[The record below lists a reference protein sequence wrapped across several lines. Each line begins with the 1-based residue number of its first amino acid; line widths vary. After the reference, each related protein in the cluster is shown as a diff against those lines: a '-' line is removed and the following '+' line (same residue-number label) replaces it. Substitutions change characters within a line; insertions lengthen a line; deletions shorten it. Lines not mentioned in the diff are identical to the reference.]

1 MSRTALH
8 VVVFLV
14 GLLAVCWI
22 GIGYVSVHPL
32 GAAVAAI
39 IAACYI
45 AGGVE
50 LYRYRQ
56 ASNGLRAALN
66 DLSSAKESL
75 APWLERV
82 PVGLRN
88 AVRLRVEGERTALP
102 APVLTPYLVGLLVL
116 LGMLGTLLGMMDTL
130 RGTGLALQSATDM
143 AAIRG
148 SLASPVQGLAVAF
161 GTSIAGVA
169 SSAMLGLLAALLR
182 RDRLQAVQQLDR
194 AIAGDLHPYSQ
205 AWQRA
210 ESLRLLQAQSAALPA
225 LVDRLQAMTSTFE
238 QHSAAANER
247 LLAGQAEFLTQ
258 SQALQE
264 RLALSLQQ
272 SLREGAE
279 ASAAAAIGG
288 ALQPMAE
295 TTLAGL
301 AHHGEAL
308 HARVERAVQQQLAG
322 LSDGFERSRVATEAS
337 WAKVVSEQTQAQ
349 QALVSDLRQH
359 LQAFSDGQGTHA
371 EALIARIC
379 ERLQADAQSNA
390 DALRAAAEQQQA
402 LNSALVERQQ
412 QALIA
417 ASEHL
422 DARAQALLQA
432 LEQQHSA
439 NQSLLQDHEAQ
450 RSQQWQAAQAAA
462 ATAHAELQASLDSR
476 EQQRQARWDAVSA
489 ELQQAHAAL
498 QAQLQAGDEQRL
510 QRWSDALQHVSTELA
525 ERLQANGERLAAQ
538 QQQVCDTLAATAQQI
553 GENGR
558 AQASATLAE
567 VSTLLQTAA
576 AAPKAAADVINELR
590 STLSESLV
598 RDNAMLEE
606 RGRLLATVQTLLDA
620 INHASHEQRTAV
632 EALVGGSAE
641 LLERVGNRFT
651 DHIAAETGKLDG
663 IAAALTGSAGDVGQ
677 LAGAFGEAVA
687 QFGSAA
693 TALSG
698 RLEQIGGALD
708 ASLARSDEQLAYYV
722 AQAREVVDLS
732 LLSQKQVMEELQQ
745 LATRRG
751 KAGSA

>member
-1 MSRTALH
+1 MSRTAFH

-22 GIGYVSVHPL
+22 GIGYVAVHPL

-56 ASNGLRAALN
+56 ASNGLRTALN
-66 DLSSAKESL
+66 DLGTAKDAL

-82 PVGLRN
+82 PAGLRN
-88 AVRLRVEGERTALP
+88 AVRLRVEGERIALP
-102 APVLTPYLVGLLVL
+102 GPVLTPYLVGLLVL

-169 SSAMLGLLAALLR
+169 SSAMLGLLSALLR
-182 RDRLQAVQQLDR
+182 RDRLQVAQQLDR
-194 AIAGDLHPYSQ
+194 AIAGELHPYSQ

-225 LVDRLQAMTSTFE
+225 LVDRLQAMTSAFE
-238 QHSAAANER
+238 QHSTAANER
-247 LLAGQAEFLTQ
+247 LLTGQSDFLTH

-264 RLALSLQQ
+264 RLAVSLQQ

-279 ASAAAAIGG
+279 ASAAAIAG

-301 AHHGEAL
+301 ANHGQAL
-308 HARVERAVQQQLAG
+308 HARVESAVQQQLAG
-322 LSDGFERSRVATEAS
+322 LSEGFERSRVATEAS
-337 WAKVVSEQTQAQ
+337 WARIMAGQTQAQ
-349 QALVSDLRQH
+349 QALVADLRQH
-359 LQAFSDGQGTHA
+359 LQAFSDGQCAQA
-371 EALIARIC
+371 ETVLARIG
-379 ERLQADAQSNA
+379 ERLQADAAGNTEA
-390 DALRAAAEQQQA
+390 WRAAAEQQQA
-402 LNSALVERQQ
+402 VNAALVERQQ
-412 QALIA
+412 QALQA
-417 ASEHL
+417 VGAQL
-422 DARAQALLQA
+422 DAQAQALLQA
-432 LEQQHSA
+432 LDDRHA
-439 NQSLLQDHEAQ
+439 AGQSLLQDHEAQ
-450 RSQQWQAAQAAA
+450 RSHDWQAAQAAA
-462 ATAHAELQASLDSR
+462 ASAHAELQATLEAR
-476 EQQRQARWDAVSA
+476 EQQRQAGWDALAA
-489 ELQQAHAAL
+489 EMQQAHVAL
-498 QAQLQAGDEQRL
+498 QTQLQAGDEQRL
-510 QRWSDALQHVSTELA
+510 QQWSAALDAIAQGLA
-525 ERLQANGERLAAQ
+525 ER
-538 QQQVCDTLAATAQQI
+538 QQQVCETLASTAQQI

-576 AAPKAAADVINELR
+576 DAPKAAAEVINELR
-590 STLSESLV
+590 STLSESLA

-606 RGRLLATVQTLLDA
+606 RGHLLATVQTLLEA

-632 EALVGGSAE
+632 DALVGGSAE
-641 LLERVGNRFT
+641 LLERVGSRFT

-663 IAAALTGSAGDVGQ
+663 IAEHLSGSAADVGQ
-677 LAGAFGEAVA
+677 LAGTFGAAVE
-687 QFGSAA
+687 QFGAA
-693 TALSG
+693 STELSG

-745 LATRRG
+745 LAKRRG

>member
-1 MSRTALH
+1 
-8 VVVFLV
+8 
-14 GLLAVCWI
+14 
-22 GIGYVSVHPL
+22 
-32 GAAVAAI
+32 
-39 IAACYI
+39 
-45 AGGVE
+45 
-50 LYRYRQ
+50 
-56 ASNGLRAALN
+56 
-66 DLSSAKESL
+66 
-75 APWLERV
+75 
-82 PVGLRN
+82 
-88 AVRLRVEGERTALP
+88 
-102 APVLTPYLVGLLVL
+102 
-116 LGMLGTLLGMMDTL
+116 
-130 RGTGLALQSATDM
+130 
-143 AAIRG
+143 
-148 SLASPVQGLAVAF
+148 
-161 GTSIAGVA
+161 
-169 SSAMLGLLAALLR
+169 
-182 RDRLQAVQQLDR
+182 
-194 AIAGDLHPYSQ
+194 
-205 AWQRA
+205 
-210 ESLRLLQAQSAALPA
+210 
-225 LVDRLQAMTSTFE
+225 
-238 QHSAAANER
+238 
-247 LLAGQAEFLTQ
+247 
-258 SQALQE
+258 
-264 RLALSLQQ
+264 
-272 SLREGAE
+272 
-279 ASAAAAIGG
+279 

-308 HARVERAVQQQLAG
+308 HARVEQAVQQQLAG

-371 EALIARIC
+371 EALVARIG
-379 ERLQADAQSNA
+379 ERLQADANGNA
-390 DALRAAAEQQQA
+390 EAWRAAIEQQQA
-402 LNSALVERQQ
+402 LNSALIERQQ

-462 ATAHAELQASLDSR
+462 ATAHAELQASLDTR

-489 ELQQAHAAL
+489 ELQQAHATL

-538 QQQVCDTLAATAQQI
+538 QQQVCDALAATAQQI

-620 INHASHEQRTAV
+620 VNHASHEQRTAV
-632 EALVGGSAE
+632 DALVGGSAE

-663 IAAALTGSAGDVGQ
+663 IAAALHGSAGEVGQ
-677 LAGAFGEAVA
+677 LASTFGEAVA

>member
-1 MSRTALH
+1 MSRTAFH

-225 LVDRLQAMTSTFE
+225 LVDRLQAMTQTFE
-238 QHSAAANER
+238 QHSTAANER

-264 RLALSLQQ
+264 RLAVSLQQ

-279 ASAAAAIGG
+279 ASAAAIGG

-322 LSDGFERSRVATEAS
+322 LSDGFERSRVATEAN
-337 WAKVVSEQTQAQ
+337 WAKVVSEQSQAQ
-349 QALVSDLRQH
+349 QALVNDLRQH
-359 LQAFSDGQGTHA
+359 LQAFSDGQGTQA
-371 EALIARIC
+371 EALVARIG
-379 ERLQADAQSNA
+379 ERLQADASGNA
-390 DALRAAAEQQQA
+390 DAWRAAVEQQQA
-402 LNSALVERQQ
+402 LNSTLVERQQ
-412 QALIA
+412 QALLA
-417 ASEHL
+417 AGQQLDEH
-422 DARAQALLQA
+422 AQALLRA
-432 LEQQHSA
+432 LEQRHDAS
-439 NQSLLQDHEAQ
+439 QSLLQDHEQQ

-462 ATAHAELQASLDSR
+462 AAAHAELQACLDTR

-498 QAQLQAGDEQRL
+498 HAQLQAGDEQRL
-510 QRWSDALQHVSTELA
+510 QRWSDALQHVSTDLA
-525 ERLQANGERLAAQ
+525 ERLRANGERLAAQ

-632 EALVGGSAE
+632 DALVGGSAE

-663 IAAALTGSAGDVGQ
+663 IAAALNGSAGEVGQ
-677 LAGAFGEAVA
+677 LASTFGEAVA
-687 QFGSAA
+687 QFGSAS
-693 TALSG
+693 TELSG

>member
-1 MSRTALH
+1 MSRTAFH

-22 GIGYVSVHPL
+22 GIGYVAVHPL

-56 ASNGLRAALN
+56 ASNGLRTALN
-66 DLSSAKESL
+66 DLGVANDAL

-82 PVGLRN
+82 PVVLRN
-88 AVRLRVEGERTALP
+88 AVRLRVEGERIALP
-102 APVLTPYLVGLLVL
+102 GPVLTPYLVGLLVL

-169 SSAMLGLLAALLR
+169 SSAMLGLLSALLR
-182 RDRLQAVQQLDR
+182 RDRLQVVQQLDR
-194 AIAGDLHPYSQ
+194 AIAGELHPYSQ

-225 LVDRLQAMTSTFE
+225 LVDRLQAMTSAFE
-238 QHSAAANER
+238 QHSTAANER
-247 LLAGQAEFLTQ
+247 LLTGQSEFLTH

-264 RLALSLQQ
+264 RLAVSLQQ

-279 ASAAAAIGG
+279 ASAAAIAG
-288 ALQPMAE
+288 ALQPMAD

-301 AHHGEAL
+301 ADHGQAL
-308 HARVERAVQQQLAG
+308 HARVESAVQQQLAG
-322 LSDGFERSRVATEAS
+322 LSEGFERSRVATEAS
-337 WAKVVSEQTQAQ
+337 WARIIADQTQAQ
-349 QALVSDLRQH
+349 QALVADLRQH
-359 LQAFSDGQGTHA
+359 LQAFSDGQGAQA
-371 EALIARIC
+371 ETVLARIG
-379 ERLQADAQSNA
+379 ERLQADAAGNTHA
-390 DALRAAAEQQQA
+390 WRAAAEQQQA
-402 LNSALVERQQ
+402 VNAALVERQQ
-412 QALIA
+412 QALQA
-417 ASEHL
+417 VGAQL
-422 DARAQALLQA
+422 DTQAQALLQA
-432 LEQQHSA
+432 LDERHA
-439 NQSLLQDHEAQ
+439 AGQSLLQDHEAQ
-450 RSQQWQAAQAAA
+450 RSQDWQAAQAAA
-462 ATAHAELQASLDSR
+462 ASAHAELQAGLDAR
-476 EQQRQARWDAVSA
+476 EQQRQARWDAVAA
-489 ELQQAHAAL
+489 ELQQAHVAL
-498 QAQLQAGDEQRL
+498 QTQLQAGDAQRL
-510 QRWSDALQHVSTELA
+510 QQWSAALDAIAQGLA
-525 ERLQANGERLAAQ
+525 ER
-538 QQQVCDTLAATAQQI
+538 QQQVCETLASTAQQI

-576 AAPKAAADVINELR
+576 DAPKAAAEVINELR

-598 RDNAMLEE
+598 RDNKMLDE
-606 RGRLLATVQTLLDA
+606 RGHLLATVQTLLEA
-620 INHASHEQRTAV
+620 INHASHEQRSAV
-632 EALVGGSAE
+632 DALVGGSAE
-641 LLERVGNRFT
+641 LLHRVGSRFT

-663 IAAALTGSAGDVGQ
+663 IAEHLSGSAAEVGQ
-677 LAGAFGEAVA
+677 LAGTFGTAVE
-687 QFGSAA
+687 QFGAA
-693 TALSG
+693 STELSG

-732 LLSQKQVMEELQQ
+732 LLSQKQVIEELQQ

-751 KAGSA
+751 KAGGA

>member
-1 MSRTALH
+1 M
-8 VVVFLV
+8 
-14 GLLAVCWI
+14 
-22 GIGYVSVHPL
+22 
-32 GAAVAAI
+32 
-39 IAACYI
+39 
-45 AGGVE
+45 
-50 LYRYRQ
+50 
-56 ASNGLRAALN
+56 
-66 DLSSAKESL
+66 
-75 APWLERV
+75 
-82 PVGLRN
+82 
-88 AVRLRVEGERTALP
+88 
-102 APVLTPYLVGLLVL
+102 
-116 LGMLGTLLGMMDTL
+116 
-130 RGTGLALQSATDM
+130 
-143 AAIRG
+143 
-148 SLASPVQGLAVAF
+148 
-161 GTSIAGVA
+161 
-169 SSAMLGLLAALLR
+169 
-182 RDRLQAVQQLDR
+182 
-194 AIAGDLHPYSQ
+194 
-205 AWQRA
+205 
-210 ESLRLLQAQSAALPA
+210 
-225 LVDRLQAMTSTFE
+225 
-238 QHSAAANER
+238 
-247 LLAGQAEFLTQ
+247 
-258 SQALQE
+258 
-264 RLALSLQQ
+264 
-272 SLREGAE
+272 
-279 ASAAAAIGG
+279 
-288 ALQPMAE
+288 
-295 TTLAGL
+295 
-301 AHHGEAL
+301 
-308 HARVERAVQQQLAG
+308 QQQLAG

-371 EALIARIC
+371 EALVARIG

-439 NQSLLQDHEAQ
+439 SQSLLQDHEAQ

-462 ATAHAELQASLDSR
+462 ATAHAELQA
-476 EQQRQARWDAVSA
+476 
-489 ELQQAHAAL
+489 
-498 QAQLQAGDEQRL
+498 QLQAGDEQRL
-510 QRWSDALQHVSTELA
+510 QRWSDALQHLSSDLA

-567 VSTLLQTAA
+567 VSALLQTAA

-632 EALVGGSAE
+632 DALVGGSAE

-663 IAAALTGSAGDVGQ
+663 IAAALNGSAGEVSQ
-677 LAGAFGEAVA
+677 LAASFGEAVA
-687 QFGSAA
+687 QFGNAS
-693 TALSG
+693 TELSG

-745 LATRRG
+745 LAARRG

>member
-1 MSRTALH
+1 MSRTAFH

-22 GIGYVSVHPL
+22 GIGYVAVHPL

-56 ASNGLRAALN
+56 ASNGLRTALN
-66 DLSSAKESL
+66 DLGTAKDAL

-82 PVGLRN
+82 PAGLRN

-102 APVLTPYLVGLLVL
+102 GPVLTPYLVGLLVL

-169 SSAMLGLLAALLR
+169 SSGMLGLLSALLR
-182 RDRLQAVQQLDR
+182 RDRLQVVQQLDR
-194 AIAGDLHPYSQ
+194 AIAGELHPYSQ

-225 LVDRLQAMTSTFE
+225 LVDRLQAMTSAFE
-238 QHSAAANER
+238 QHSTAANER
-247 LLAGQAEFLTQ
+247 LLTGQSDFLTH

-264 RLALSLQQ
+264 RLAVSLQQ

-279 ASAAAAIGG
+279 ASAAAIAG

-301 AHHGEAL
+301 ANHGQAL
-308 HARVERAVQQQLAG
+308 HARVESAVQQQLAG
-322 LSDGFERSRVATEAS
+322 LSEGFERSRVATEAS
-337 WAKVVSEQTQAQ
+337 WARIMAEQTQAQ
-349 QALVSDLRQH
+349 QALVADLRQH
-359 LQAFSDGQGTHA
+359 LQAFSDGQCAQA
-371 EALIARIC
+371 ETVLARIG
-379 ERLQADAQSNA
+379 ERLQADAAGNTEA
-390 DALRAAAEQQQA
+390 WRAAAEQQQA
-402 LNSALVERQQ
+402 VNAALVERQQ
-412 QALIA
+412 QALQA
-417 ASEHL
+417 VGAQL
-422 DARAQALLQA
+422 DAQAQALLQA
-432 LEQQHSA
+432 LDDRHA
-439 NQSLLQDHEAQ
+439 AGQSLLQDHEAQ
-450 RSQQWQAAQAAA
+450 RSHDWQAAQAAA
-462 ATAHAELQASLDSR
+462 ASAHAELHATLEAR
-476 EQQRQARWDAVSA
+476 EQQRQAGWDALAA
-489 ELQQAHAAL
+489 EMQQAHVAL
-498 QAQLQAGDEQRL
+498 QTQLQAGDEQRL
-510 QRWSDALQHVSTELA
+510 QQWSAALDAIAQGLA
-525 ERLQANGERLAAQ
+525 ER
-538 QQQVCDTLAATAQQI
+538 QQQVCETLASTAQQI

-576 AAPKAAADVINELR
+576 DAPKAAAEVINELR

-598 RDNAMLEE
+598 RDNKMLEE
-606 RGRLLATVQTLLDA
+606 RGHLLATVQTLLEA

-632 EALVGGSAE
+632 DALVGGSAE
-641 LLERVGNRFT
+641 LLERVGSRFT

-663 IAAALTGSAGDVGQ
+663 IAEHLSGSAADVGQ
-677 LAGAFGEAVA
+677 LAGTFGAAVE
-687 QFGSAA
+687 QFGAA
-693 TALSG
+693 STELSG

-745 LATRRG
+745 LAKRRG

>member
-1 MSRTALH
+1 MSRTAFH

-56 ASNGLRAALN
+56 ASNGLRAALS
-66 DLSSAKESL
+66 DLSSARETL
-75 APWLERV
+75 APWLEHV
-82 PVGLRN
+82 PMGLRN

-194 AIAGDLHPYSQ
+194 AIAGELHPYSQ

-225 LVDRLQAMTSTFE
+225 LVDRLQAMTQAFE
-238 QHSAAANER
+238 QHSTVANER
-247 LLAGQAEFLTQ
+247 LVAGQAEFLAQ
-258 SQALQE
+258 SQSLQE
-264 RLALSLQQ
+264 RLAVSLQQ

-279 ASAAAAIGG
+279 ASATAIGG

-301 AHHGEAL
+301 ARHGEAL
-308 HARVERAVQQQLAG
+308 HARVEQAVQQQLAG
-322 LSDGFERSRVATEAS
+322 LAEGFERSRVATEAS
-337 WAKVVSEQTQAQ
+337 WARVVTGQADAQ
-349 QALVSDLRQH
+349 RALVGELRQH
-359 LQAFSDGQGTHA
+359 LQAFSEGQVVQA
-371 EALIARIC
+371 EALIARIG
-379 ERLQADAQSNA
+379 ERLQADAATHA
-390 DALRAAAEQQQA
+390 DAWRAAAEQQQA
-402 LNSALVERQQ
+402 LNSALAVHQQ
-412 QALIA
+412 QALQA

-422 DARAQALLQA
+422 DERAQALLRG
-432 LEQQHSA
+432 LEERHAAS
-439 NQSLLQDHEAQ
+439 QSLLHAHEQQRLQD
-450 RSQQWQAAQAAA
+450 WQAAQVAAA
-462 ATAHAELQASLDSR
+462 AAHADLR
-476 EQQRQARWDAVSA
+476 
-489 ELQQAHAAL
+489 
-498 QAQLQAGDEQRL
+498 AQLQATDEQRL
-510 QRWSDALQHVSTELA
+510 QRWSDALQNVSNDLT
-525 ERLQANGERLAAQ
+525 ERLQANGQRLAAQ
-538 QQQVCDTLAATAQQI
+538 QQQVCDALAATAQQI

-632 EALVGGSAE
+632 DALVGGSAE
-641 LLERVGNRFT
+641 LLERVGSRFS

-663 IAAALTGSAGDVGQ
+663 IAAALNGSAADVGQ
-677 LAGAFGEAVA
+677 LAATFGEAVA
-687 QFGSAA
+687 QFGAAA
-693 TALSG
+693 TELSG

-745 LATRRG
+745 LAARRG
-751 KAGSA
+751 KAGNA

>member
-1 MSRTALH
+1 MSRTVFH
-8 VVVFLV
+8 VLVFLA

-22 GIGYVSVHPL
+22 GFGYVAVHPL
-32 GAAVAAI
+32 GAAVAAV

-56 ASNGLRAALN
+56 ASNGLRSAL
-66 DLSSAKESL
+66 DDL
-75 APWLERV
+75 APASEGLNAWLQRV

-88 AVRLRVEGERTALP
+88 AVRLRVEGERIALP
-102 APVLTPYLVGLLVL
+102 SPVLTPYLVGLLVL

-169 SSAMLGLLAALLR
+169 SSAMLGLLSALLR
-182 RDRLQAVQQLDR
+182 RDRLQIVQQLDR
-194 AIAGDLHPYSQ
+194 AIAADLHPYSQ

-210 ESLRLLQAQSAALPA
+210 ESLRLLQSQSAALPA
-225 LVDRLQAMTSTFE
+225 LVDRLQAMTSAFE
-238 QHSAAANER
+238 QHSTAANER
-247 LLAGQAEFLTQ
+247 LLAGQAEFLSQ

-264 RLALSLQQ
+264 RLAISLQQ

-279 ASAAAAIGG
+279 ASAAAIGG

-295 TTLAGL
+295 STLAGL
-301 AHHGEAL
+301 ASHGKAL
-308 HARVERAVQQQLAG
+308 HAHVEQAVQQQLAG
-322 LSDGFERSRVATEAS
+322 LAEGFERSRVATEAS
-337 WAKVVSEQTQAQ
+337 WAKVIGEQTGAQ
-349 QALVSDLRQH
+349 QALVGDLRQH
-359 LQAFSDGQGTHA
+359 LQAFSEGQATQGDT
-371 EALIARIC
+371 LLARIS
-379 ERLQADAQSNA
+379 ERLQADASGNA
-390 DALRAAAEQQQA
+390 DAWRAAAAQQHA
-402 LNSALVERQQ
+402 LNTDLAERQQ
-412 QALIA
+412 QALQA
-417 ASEHL
+417 ASTHL
-422 DARAQALLQA
+422 EERAQALLQA
-432 LEQQHSA
+432 LEARHAAS
-439 NQSLLQDHEAQ
+439 QSLLQDHEQQ
-450 RSQQWQAAQAAA
+450 RLSAWQTAQAASA
-462 ATAHAELQASLDSR
+462 AAHAELQTALDAR

-489 ELQQAHAAL
+489 ELQQAHGAL
-498 QAQLQAGDEQRL
+498 QAQLAASDEQRL
-510 QRWSDALQHVSTELA
+510 QRWSDALQNVSTDLA
-525 ERLQANGERLAAQ
+525 ARLQANGERLATQ
-538 QQQVCDTLAATAQQI
+538 QQQVCDTLAQTAQQI
-553 GENGR
+553 GDNGR
-558 AQASATLAE
+558 VQASATLAE

-576 AAPKAAADVINELR
+576 EAPKAAAEVINELR

-606 RGRLLATVQTLLDA
+606 RGHLLATVQTLLEA

-632 EALVGGSAE
+632 DALVGGSAE
-641 LLERVGNRFT
+641 LLERVGSRFT

-663 IAAALTGSAGDVGQ
+663 IAALLHGSAGDVGQ
-677 LAGAFGEAVA
+677 LAGTFGTAVE
-687 QFGSAA
+687 QFGTAS
-693 TALSG
+693 TALSA
-698 RLEQIGGALD
+698 RLEQIGGSLD

-751 KAGSA
+751 KAGTA

>member
-1 MSRTALH
+1 MSRTAFH

-56 ASNGLRAALN
+56 ASNDLRTALG
-66 DLSSAKESL
+66 DLSSARESL
-75 APWLERV
+75 GPWLERV
-82 PVGLRN
+82 PMGLRN

-210 ESLRLLQAQSAALPA
+210 ESLRLLQAQSTALPA
-225 LVDRLQAMTSTFE
+225 LVDRLQAMTDAFE

-264 RLALSLQQ
+264 RLAVSLQQ

-279 ASAAAAIGG
+279 ASAAAIGG

-301 AHHGEAL
+301 A
-308 HARVERAVQQQLAG
+308 
-322 LSDGFERSRVATEAS
+322 S
-337 WAKVVSEQTQAQ
+337 
-349 QALVSDLRQH
+349 
-359 LQAFSDGQGTHA
+359 
-371 EALIARIC
+371 
-379 ERLQADAQSNA
+379 
-390 DALRAAAEQQQA
+390 
-402 LNSALVERQQ
+402 
-412 QALIA
+412 
-417 ASEHL
+417 
-422 DARAQALLQA
+422 
-432 LEQQHSA
+432 
-439 NQSLLQDHEAQ
+439 
-450 RSQQWQAAQAAA
+450 
-462 ATAHAELQASLDSR
+462 
-476 EQQRQARWDAVSA
+476 
-489 ELQQAHAAL
+489 
-498 QAQLQAGDEQRL
+498 
-510 QRWSDALQHVSTELA
+510 
-525 ERLQANGERLAAQ
+525 
-538 QQQVCDTLAATAQQI
+538 
-553 GENGR
+553 
-558 AQASATLAE
+558 
-567 VSTLLQTAA
+567 
-576 AAPKAAADVINELR
+576 
-590 STLSESLV
+590 
-598 RDNAMLEE
+598 
-606 RGRLLATVQTLLDA
+606 
-620 INHASHEQRTAV
+620 
-632 EALVGGSAE
+632 
-641 LLERVGNRFT
+641 
-651 DHIAAETGKLDG
+651 
-663 IAAALTGSAGDVGQ
+663 
-677 LAGAFGEAVA
+677 
-687 QFGSAA
+687 
-693 TALSG
+693 
-698 RLEQIGGALD
+698 
-708 ASLARSDEQLAYYV
+708 
-722 AQAREVVDLS
+722 
-732 LLSQKQVMEELQQ
+732 
-745 LATRRG
+745 
-751 KAGSA
+751 

>member
-1 MSRTALH
+1 MSRTAFH

-22 GIGYVSVHPL
+22 GIGYVAVHPL

-56 ASNGLRAALN
+56 ASNGLRTALN
-66 DLSSAKESL
+66 DLGTAKDAL

-82 PVGLRN
+82 PAGLRN
-88 AVRLRVEGERTALP
+88 AVRLRVEGERIALP
-102 APVLTPYLVGLLVL
+102 GPVLTPYLVGLLVL

-169 SSAMLGLLAALLR
+169 SSAMLGLLSALLR
-182 RDRLQAVQQLDR
+182 RDRLQVVQQLDR
-194 AIAGDLHPYSQ
+194 AIAGELHPYSQ

-225 LVDRLQAMTSTFE
+225 LVDRLQAMTSAFE
-238 QHSAAANER
+238 QHSTAANER
-247 LLAGQAEFLTQ
+247 LLTGQSDFLTH

-264 RLALSLQQ
+264 RLAVSLQQ

-279 ASAAAAIGG
+279 ASAAAIAG

-301 AHHGEAL
+301 ANHGQAL
-308 HARVERAVQQQLAG
+308 HARVESAVQQQLAG
-322 LSDGFERSRVATEAS
+322 LSEGFERSRVATEAS
-337 WAKVVSEQTQAQ
+337 WARIMAEQTQAQ
-349 QALVSDLRQH
+349 QALVADLRQH
-359 LQAFSDGQGTHA
+359 LQAFSDGQCAQA
-371 EALIARIC
+371 ETVLARIG
-379 ERLQADAQSNA
+379 ERLQADAAGNTEA
-390 DALRAAAEQQQA
+390 WRAAAEQQQA
-402 LNSALVERQQ
+402 VNAALVERQQ
-412 QALIA
+412 QALQA
-417 ASEHL
+417 VGAQL
-422 DARAQALLQA
+422 DAQAQALLQA
-432 LEQQHSA
+432 LDERHA
-439 NQSLLQDHEAQ
+439 ADQSLLQYHEAQ
-450 RSQQWQAAQAAA
+450 RSHDWQAAQAAA
-462 ATAHAELQASLDSR
+462 ASAHAELQATLEAR
-476 EQQRQARWDAVSA
+476 EQQRQAGWDALAA
-489 ELQQAHAAL
+489 EMQQAHVAL
-498 QAQLQAGDEQRL
+498 QTQLQASDEQRL
-510 QRWSDALQHVSTELA
+510 QQWSAALDAIAQGLA
-525 ERLQANGERLAAQ
+525 ER
-538 QQQVCDTLAATAQQI
+538 QQQVCETLASTAQQI

-567 VSTLLQTAA
+567 VSLLLQTAA
-576 AAPKAAADVINELR
+576 DAPKAAAEVINELR
-590 STLSESLV
+590 STLSESLA

-606 RGRLLATVQTLLDA
+606 RGHLLATVQTLLEA

-632 EALVGGSAE
+632 DALVGGSAE
-641 LLERVGNRFT
+641 LLERVGSRFT
-651 DHIAAETGKLDG
+651 AHIAAETGKLDG
-663 IAAALTGSAGDVGQ
+663 IAEHLSGSAADVGQ
-677 LAGAFGEAVA
+677 LAGTFGAAVE
-687 QFGSAA
+687 QFGAA
-693 TALSG
+693 STELSG

-745 LATRRG
+745 LAKRRG

>member
-1 MSRTALH
+1 MSRTAFH

-22 GIGYVSVHPL
+22 GIGYVAVHPL

-56 ASNGLRAALN
+56 ASNGLRTALN
-66 DLSSAKESL
+66 DLGTAKDAL

-82 PVGLRN
+82 PAGLRN
-88 AVRLRVEGERTALP
+88 AVRLRVEGERIALP
-102 APVLTPYLVGLLVL
+102 GPVLTPYLVGLLVL

-169 SSAMLGLLAALLR
+169 SSAMLGLLSALLR
-182 RDRLQAVQQLDR
+182 RDRLQVVQQLDR
-194 AIAGDLHPYSQ
+194 AIAGELHPYSQ

-225 LVDRLQAMTSTFE
+225 LVDRLQAMTSAFE
-238 QHSAAANER
+238 QHSTAANER
-247 LLAGQAEFLTQ
+247 LLTGQSDFLTH

-264 RLALSLQQ
+264 RLAVSLQQ

-279 ASAAAAIGG
+279 ASAAAIAG

-301 AHHGEAL
+301 ANHGQAL
-308 HARVERAVQQQLAG
+308 HARVESAVQQQLAG
-322 LSDGFERSRVATEAS
+322 LSEGFERSRVATEAS
-337 WAKVVSEQTQAQ
+337 WARIMAEQTQAQ
-349 QALVSDLRQH
+349 QALVADLRQH
-359 LQAFSDGQGTHA
+359 LQAFSDGQCAQA
-371 EALIARIC
+371 ETVLARIG
-379 ERLQADAQSNA
+379 ERLQADAAGNTEA
-390 DALRAAAEQQQA
+390 WRAAAEQQQA
-402 LNSALVERQQ
+402 VNAALVERQQ
-412 QALIA
+412 QALQA
-417 ASEHL
+417 VGAQL
-422 DARAQALLQA
+422 DAQAQALLQA
-432 LEQQHSA
+432 LDERHA
-439 NQSLLQDHEAQ
+439 AGQSLLQDHEAQ
-450 RSQQWQAAQAAA
+450 RSHDWQAAQAAA
-462 ATAHAELQASLDSR
+462 ASAHAELQATLEAR
-476 EQQRQARWDAVSA
+476 EQQRQAGWDALAA
-489 ELQQAHAAL
+489 EMQQAHVAL
-498 QAQLQAGDEQRL
+498 QTQLQASDEQRL
-510 QRWSDALQHVSTELA
+510 QQWSAALDAIAQGLA
-525 ERLQANGERLAAQ
+525 ER
-538 QQQVCDTLAATAQQI
+538 QQQVCETLASTAQQI

-576 AAPKAAADVINELR
+576 DAPKAAAEVINELR

-598 RDNAMLEE
+598 RDNKMLEE
-606 RGRLLATVQTLLDA
+606 RGHLLATVQTLLEA

-632 EALVGGSAE
+632 DALVGGSAE
-641 LLERVGNRFT
+641 LLERVGSRFT
-651 DHIAAETGKLDG
+651 AHIAAETGKLDG
-663 IAAALTGSAGDVGQ
+663 IAEHLSGSAADVGQ
-677 LAGAFGEAVA
+677 LAGTFGAAVE
-687 QFGSAA
+687 QFGAA
-693 TALSG
+693 STELSG

-745 LATRRG
+745 LAKRRG

>member
-1 MSRTALH
+1 MSRTAFH

-22 GIGYVSVHPL
+22 GIGYVAVHPL

-56 ASNGLRAALN
+56 ASHGLRTALN
-66 DLSSAKESL
+66 DLGTAKDAL

-82 PVGLRN
+82 PVALRN
-88 AVRLRVEGERTALP
+88 AVRLRVEGERIALP
-102 APVLTPYLVGLLVL
+102 GPVLTPYLVGLLVL

-169 SSAMLGLLAALLR
+169 SSAMLGLLSALLR
-182 RDRLQAVQQLDR
+182 RDRLQVVQQLDR
-194 AIAGDLHPYSQ
+194 AIAGELHPYSQ

-225 LVDRLQAMTSTFE
+225 LVDRLQAMTSAFE
-238 QHSAAANER
+238 QHSTAANER
-247 LLAGQAEFLTQ
+247 LLTGQSEFLTH

-264 RLALSLQQ
+264 RLAVSLQQ

-279 ASAAAAIGG
+279 ASAAAIAG

-301 AHHGEAL
+301 ANHGQAL
-308 HARVERAVQQQLAG
+308 HARVESAVQQQLAG
-322 LSDGFERSRVATEAS
+322 LSEGFERSRVATEAS
-337 WAKVVSEQTQAQ
+337 WARIITEQTQAQ
-349 QALVSDLRQH
+349 QALVADLRQH
-359 LQAFSDGQGTHA
+359 LQAFSEGQGAQA
-371 EALIARIC
+371 ETVLARIG
-379 ERLQADAQSNA
+379 ERLQADAAGNTEA
-390 DALRAAAEQQQA
+390 WRAAAEQQQA
-402 LNSALVERQQ
+402 VNAALVERQQ
-412 QALIA
+412 QALQA
-417 ASEHL
+417 VGAQL
-422 DARAQALLQA
+422 DTQAQVLLQA
-432 LEQQHSA
+432 LDERHAAGQL
-439 NQSLLQDHEAQ
+439 LLQDHEAQ
-450 RSQQWQAAQAAA
+450 RSQDWQAAQAAA
-462 ATAHAELQASLDSR
+462 AIAHAELQAGLDAR
-476 EQQRQARWDAVSA
+476 EQQRQARWDAVAA
-489 ELQQAHAAL
+489 ELQQAHVAL
-498 QAQLQAGDEQRL
+498 QTQLQAGDEQRL
-510 QRWSDALQHVSTELA
+510 QQWSTALDAIAQGLA
-525 ERLQANGERLAAQ
+525 ERQ
-538 QQQVCDTLAATAQQI
+538 QRVCETLANTAQQI

-558 AQASATLAE
+558 VQASATLAE

-576 AAPKAAADVINELR
+576 DAPKAAAEVINELR

-598 RDNAMLEE
+598 RDNKMLEE
-606 RGRLLATVQTLLDA
+606 RGHLLATVQTLLEA
-620 INHASHEQRTAV
+620 INHASHEQRSAV
-632 EALVGGSAE
+632 DALVGGSAE
-641 LLERVGNRFT
+641 LLERVGSRFT

-663 IAAALTGSAGDVGQ
+663 IAEHLSGSATEVSQ
-677 LAGAFGEAVA
+677 LAGTFGAAVE
-687 QFGSAA
+687 QFGAA
-693 TALSG
+693 SIELSG

>member
-1 MSRTALH
+1 MSRTAFH

-22 GIGYVSVHPL
+22 GIGYVAVHPL

-56 ASNGLRAALN
+56 ASNGLRTALN
-66 DLSSAKESL
+66 DLGAAKDAL

-88 AVRLRVEGERTALP
+88 AVRLRVEGERIALP
-102 APVLTPYLVGLLVL
+102 GPVLTPYLVGLLVL

-169 SSAMLGLLAALLR
+169 SSAMLGLLSALLR
-182 RDRLQAVQQLDR
+182 RDRLQVVQQLDR
-194 AIAGDLHPYSQ
+194 AIAGELHPYSQ
-205 AWQRA
+205 AWQRG

-225 LVDRLQAMTSTFE
+225 LVDRLQAMTSAFE
-238 QHSAAANER
+238 QHSTAANER
-247 LLAGQAEFLTQ
+247 LLTGQSDFLTH

-264 RLALSLQQ
+264 RLAVSLQQ

-279 ASAAAAIGG
+279 ASAAAVAG

-295 TTLAGL
+295 TTLAAL
-301 AHHGEAL
+301 ANHGQAL
-308 HARVERAVQQQLAG
+308 HARVESAVQQQLAG
-322 LSDGFERSRVATEAS
+322 LSEGFERSRVATEAS
-337 WAKVVSEQTQAQ
+337 WARIIAEQTQAQ
-349 QALVSDLRQH
+349 QALVADLRQH
-359 LQAFSDGQGTHA
+359 LQAFSDGQGAQA
-371 EALIARIC
+371 ETVLARIG
-379 ERLQADAQSNA
+379 ERLQADAAGNTEA
-390 DALRAAAEQQQA
+390 WRAAAEQQQA
-402 LNSALVERQQ
+402 VNDALVERQQ
-412 QALIA
+412 QALQLVGA
-417 ASEHL
+417 QL
-422 DARAQALLQA
+422 DTQAQALLQA
-432 LEQQHSA
+432 LDERHA
-439 NQSLLQDHEAQ
+439 AGQSLLQDHEAQ
-450 RSQQWQAAQAAA
+450 RSQDWQAAQAAA
-462 ATAHAELQASLDSR
+462 ASAHAELQAGLDAR
-476 EQQRQARWDAVSA
+476 EQQRQARWDAVAA
-489 ELQQAHAAL
+489 ELQQAHIAL
-498 QAQLQAGDEQRL
+498 QTQLQAGDEQRL
-510 QRWSDALQHVSTELA
+510 QQWSTALDAIAQGLA
-525 ERLQANGERLAAQ
+525 ER
-538 QQQVCDTLAATAQQI
+538 QQQVCETLASTAQQI

-576 AAPKAAADVINELR
+576 DAPKAAAEVINELR
-590 STLSESLV
+590 STLSESLA
-598 RDNAMLEE
+598 RDNKMLEE
-606 RGRLLATVQTLLDA
+606 RGHLLATVQTLLEA
-620 INHASHEQRTAV
+620 INHASHEQRSAV
-632 EALVGGSAE
+632 DALVSGSAE
-641 LLERVGNRFT
+641 LLERVGSRFT
-651 DHIAAETGKLDG
+651 DHIAAETSKLDG
-663 IAAALTGSAGDVGQ
+663 IAEHLSGGATEVSQ
-677 LAGAFGEAVA
+677 LAGTFGAAVE
-687 QFGSAA
+687 QFGAA
-693 TALSG
+693 STELSG

-751 KAGSA
+751 KAGNA

>member
-1 MSRTALH
+1 M
-8 VVVFLV
+8 
-14 GLLAVCWI
+14 GLNLAWI
-22 GIGYVSVHPL
+22 L
-32 GAAVAAI
+32 
-39 IAACYI
+39 
-45 AGGVE
+45 
-50 LYRYRQ
+50 
-56 ASNGLRAALN
+56 
-66 DLSSAKESL
+66 
-75 APWLERV
+75 
-82 PVGLRN
+82 
-88 AVRLRVEGERTALP
+88 
-102 APVLTPYLVGLLVL
+102 
-116 LGMLGTLLGMMDTL
+116 
-130 RGTGLALQSATDM
+130 
-143 AAIRG
+143 
-148 SLASPVQGLAVAF
+148 
-161 GTSIAGVA
+161 
-169 SSAMLGLLAALLR
+169 LGLLAALLR

-225 LVDRLQAMTSTFE
+225 LVDRLQAMTQTFE
-238 QHSAAANER
+238 QHSTAANER

-264 RLALSLQQ
+264 RLAVSLQQ

-279 ASAAAAIGG
+279 ASAAAIGG

-301 AHHGEAL
+301 AHHSEAL
-308 HARVERAVQQQLAG
+308 HARVEQAVQQQLAG

-337 WAKVVSEQTQAQ
+337 WAKVVSEQSQAQ
-349 QALVSDLRQH
+349 QALVDDLRQH
-359 LQAFSDGQGTHA
+359 LQAFSDGQGTQA
-371 EALIARIC
+371 EALVARIG
-379 ERLQADAQSNA
+379 ERLQVDANGNA
-390 DALRAAAEQQQA
+390 EAWRAAIEQQQA

-412 QALIA
+412 QALLA
-417 ASEHL
+417 AGQQLDEH
-422 DARAQALLQA
+422 AQALLRA
-432 LEQQHSA
+432 LEQRHDAS
-439 NQSLLQDHEAQ
+439 QSLLQDH
-450 RSQQWQAAQAAA
+450 
-462 ATAHAELQASLDSR
+462 

-498 QAQLQAGDEQRL
+498 HAQLQAGDEQRL
-510 QRWSDALQHVSTELA
+510 QRWSDALQHVSTDLA
-525 ERLQANGERLAAQ
+525 ERLRANGERLAAQ

-632 EALVGGSAE
+632 DALVGGSAE

-651 DHIAAETGKLDG
+651 DHIAAETGKLNG
-663 IAAALTGSAGDVGQ
+663 IAAALNGSAGEVGQ
-677 LAGAFGEAVA
+677 LASTFGEAVA
-687 QFGSAA
+687 QFGSAS
-693 TALSG
+693 TELSG

-722 AQAREVVDLS
+722 AQAREVIDLS
-732 LLSQKQVMEELQQ
+732 IASQADVVTAWQKLQG
-745 LATRRG
+745 RG
-751 KAGSA
+751 KATVVADESAA

>member
-1 MSRTALH
+1 MSRTAFH

-22 GIGYVSVHPL
+22 GIGYVAVHPL

-56 ASNGLRAALN
+56 ASNGLRAALS
-66 DLSSAKESL
+66 DLGTAKESL

-88 AVRLRVEGERTALP
+88 AVRLRVEGERIALP
-102 APVLTPYLVGLLVL
+102 GPVLTPYLVGLLVL

-169 SSAMLGLLAALLR
+169 SSAMLGLLSALLR
-182 RDRLQAVQQLDR
+182 RDRLQVVQQLDR
-194 AIAGDLHPYSQ
+194 AIAGELHPYSQ

-225 LVDRLQAMTSTFE
+225 LVDRLQAMTSAFE
-238 QHSAAANER
+238 QHSTAANER
-247 LLAGQAEFLTQ
+247 LLAGQSEFLTQ

-264 RLALSLQQ
+264 RLAVSLQQ

-279 ASAAAAIGG
+279 ASAAAIGG

-301 AHHGEAL
+301 ATHGQAL
-308 HARVERAVQQQLAG
+308 HARVEQAVQQQLAG
-322 LSDGFERSRVATEAS
+322 LNDGFERSRVATEAS
-337 WAKVVSEQTQAQ
+337 WAKVVAEQARAQ
-349 QALVSDLRQH
+349 EALVADLRQH
-359 LQAFSDGQGTHA
+359 LQAFSDGQGTQA
-371 EALIARIC
+371 ETLITRISD
-379 ERLQADAQSNA
+379 RLQADAA
-390 DALRAAAEQQQA
+390 DTAEAWRSAAEQQHT
-402 LNSALVERQQ
+402 LNTTLLERQQ
-412 QALIA
+412 QSLQAVGA
-417 ASEHL
+417 QL
-422 DARAQALLQA
+422 DTQAQALLQA
-432 LEQQHSA
+432 LDERHSA
-439 NQSLLQDHEAQ
+439 SQSLLQDHETQ
-450 RSQQWQAAQAAA
+450 RSQHWQAAQAAA
-462 ATAHAELQASLDSR
+462 ASAHAELQAGLDAR
-476 EQQRQARWDAVSA
+476 EQQRQARWDAVA
-489 ELQQAHAAL
+489 TELQQAHVAL
-498 QAQLQAGDEQRL
+498 QSQLQAGDEQRL
-510 QRWSDALQHVSTELA
+510 QQWSSALEAIAQGLA
-525 ERLQANGERLAAQ
+525 ER
-538 QQQVCDTLAATAQQI
+538 QQQVCATLASTAQQI

-576 AAPKAAADVINELR
+576 DAPKAAAEVINELR
-590 STLSESLV
+590 STLSESLA

-606 RGRLLATVQTLLDA
+606 RGHLLATVQTLLEA
-620 INHASHEQRTAV
+620 INHASHEQRSAV
-632 EALVGGSAE
+632 DALVGGSAE
-641 LLERVGNRFT
+641 LLERVGSRFT

-663 IAAALTGSAGDVGQ
+663 IAGHLSGSAAEVGQ
-677 LAGAFGEAVA
+677 LAGTFGAAVE
-687 QFGSAA
+687 QFGAA
-693 TALSG
+693 STELSG

>member
-1 MSRTALH
+1 MSRTAFH

-56 ASNGLRAALN
+56 ASNGLRSALS
-66 DLSSAKESL
+66 DLSAAGESL

-82 PVGLRN
+82 PMGLRN

-225 LVDRLQAMTSTFE
+225 LVDRLQALTQTFE
-238 QHSAAANER
+238 QHSTAANER

-279 ASAAAAIGG
+279 ASAAAIGG

-308 HARVERAVQQQLAG
+308 HARVEQAVQAQLAG
-322 LSDGFERSRVATEAS
+322 LADGFERSRVATEAS
-337 WAKVVSEQTQAQ
+337 WAKVLGEQTQAQ
-349 QALVSDLRQH
+349 QTLVSDLRQH
-359 LQAFSDGQGTHA
+359 LQGFSEGQRTQA
-371 EALIARIC
+371 DALVARIG
-379 ERLQADAQSNA
+379 ERLQADASGNA
-390 DALRAAAEQQQA
+390 EAWRSAAEQQQA

-412 QALIA
+412 QALLA
-417 ASEHL
+417 ASEQL
-422 DARAQALLQA
+422 DERAQALLQA
-432 LEQQHSA
+432 LDERHAAS
-439 NQSLLQDHEAQ
+439 QSLLQDHEQQ
-450 RSQQWQAAQAAA
+450 RSQDWQAAQAAA
-462 ATAHAELQASLDSR
+462 ATAHAELQASLDRR

-489 ELQQAHAAL
+489 ELQQAHATL
-498 QAQLQAGDEQRL
+498 HSQLQAGDEQRL
-510 QRWSDALQHVSTELA
+510 QHWSDALQAISRDLA
-525 ERLQANGERLAAQ
+525 TQ

-553 GENGR
+553 GDNGR
-558 AQASATLAE
+558 AQANATLAE

-576 AAPKAAADVINELR
+576 DAPKAAADVINELR

-632 EALVGGSAE
+632 DALVGGSAE

-651 DHIAAETGKLDG
+651 DHIAAETGKLDA
-663 IAAALTGSAGDVGQ
+663 IAAALSGSAGDVGQ

-687 QFGSAA
+687 QFGSAS
-693 TALSG
+693 TELSS
-698 RLEQIGGALD
+698 RLELIGGALD

>member
-1 MSRTALH
+1 MSRTAFH

-22 GIGYVSVHPL
+22 GIGYVAVHPL

-56 ASNGLRAALN
+56 ASNGLRAALS
-66 DLSSAKESL
+66 DLGTAKESL

-88 AVRLRVEGERTALP
+88 AVRLRVEGERIALP
-102 APVLTPYLVGLLVL
+102 GPVLTPYLVGLLVL

-169 SSAMLGLLAALLR
+169 SSAMLGLLSALLR
-182 RDRLQAVQQLDR
+182 RDRLQVVQQLDR
-194 AIAGDLHPYSQ
+194 AIAGELHPYSQ

-210 ESLRLLQAQSAALPA
+210 ESLRLLQAQSSALPA
-225 LVDRLQAMTSTFE
+225 LVDRLQAMTSAFE
-238 QHSAAANER
+238 QHSTAANAR
-247 LLAGQAEFLTQ
+247 LLAGQSEFLTQ

-264 RLALSLQQ
+264 RLAVSLQQ

-279 ASAAAAIGG
+279 ASAAAIGG

-301 AHHGEAL
+301 ANHGQAL
-308 HARVERAVQQQLAG
+308 HARVEQAVQQQLAG
-322 LSDGFERSRVATEAS
+322 LNDGFERSRVATEAS
-337 WAKVVSEQTQAQ
+337 WAKVVAEQARAQ
-349 QALVSDLRQH
+349 EALVADLRQH
-359 LQAFSDGQGTHA
+359 LQAFSDGQGTQA
-371 EALIARIC
+371 ETLITRISD
-379 ERLQADAQSNA
+379 RLQADAA
-390 DALRAAAEQQQA
+390 DTAEAWRSAAEQQHT
-402 LNSALVERQQ
+402 LNTTLLERQQ
-412 QALIA
+412 QSLQAVGA
-417 ASEHL
+417 QL
-422 DARAQALLQA
+422 DTQAQALLQA
-432 LEQQHSA
+432 LDERHSA
-439 NQSLLQDHEAQ
+439 SQSLLQDHETQ
-450 RSQQWQAAQAAA
+450 RSQHWQAAQAAA
-462 ATAHAELQASLDSR
+462 ASAHAELQAGLDAR
-476 EQQRQARWDAVSA
+476 EQQRQARWDAVA
-489 ELQQAHAAL
+489 TELQQAHVAL
-498 QAQLQAGDEQRL
+498 QSQLQAGDEQRL
-510 QRWSDALQHVSTELA
+510 QQWCSALEAIAQGLA
-525 ERLQANGERLAAQ
+525 ER
-538 QQQVCDTLAATAQQI
+538 QQQVCATLASTAQQI

-576 AAPKAAADVINELR
+576 DAPKAAAEVINELR
-590 STLSESLV
+590 STLSESLA

-606 RGRLLATVQTLLDA
+606 CGHLLATVQTLLEA

-632 EALVGGSAE
+632 DALVGGSAE
-641 LLERVGNRFT
+641 LLERVGSRFT

-663 IAAALTGSAGDVGQ
+663 IAGHLSGSAAEVGQ
-677 LAGAFGEAVA
+677 LAGTFGAAVE
-687 QFGSAA
+687 QFGAA
-693 TALSG
+693 STELSG

>member
-1 MSRTALH
+1 MSRTVFH
-8 VVVFLV
+8 VLVFLA

-22 GIGYVSVHPL
+22 GVGYVSVHPL

-66 DLSSAKESL
+66 DVSLAQDSL

-82 PVGLRN
+82 PLGLRN

-102 APVLTPYLVGLLVL
+102 SPVLTPYLVGLLVL

-169 SSAMLGLLAALLR
+169 SSAMLGLLSALLR
-182 RDRLQAVQQLDR
+182 RDRLQVVQQLDR
-194 AIAGDLHPYSQ
+194 AIATDLHPYSQ

-210 ESLRLLQAQSAALPA
+210 ESLRLLQSQSAALPA

-264 RLALSLQQ
+264 RLATSLQQ

-279 ASAAAAIGG
+279 ASAAAIGG

-301 AHHGEAL
+301 ASHGQAL
-308 HARVERAVQQQLAG
+308 HSRVEQAVQQQLNG
-322 LSDGFERSRVATEAS
+322 LAEGFERSRVATEAS
-337 WAKVVSEQTQAQ
+337 WAKVVAEQTGAQ
-349 QALVSDLRQH
+349 QALVSGLREH
-359 LQAFSDGQGTHA
+359 LQAFSDGQSAQG
-371 EALIARIC
+371 EALVMRIG
-379 ERLQADAQSNA
+379 ERLQADANGNA
-390 DALRAAAEQQQA
+390 DAWRAAAEQQHA
-402 LNSALVERQQ
+402 LNSELVERQQ
-412 QALIA
+412 QALQR
-417 ASEHL
+417 ASSHL
-422 DARAQALLQA
+422 DERAQTLLQA
-432 LEQQHSA
+432 MDERHA
-439 NQSLLQDHEAQ
+439 AGQSLLQDHEQQ
-450 RSQQWQAAQAAA
+450 RLQDWQAAQAAT
-462 ATAHAELQASLDSR
+462 ATAHAELQAGLDAR
-476 EQQRQARWDAVSA
+476 EQQRQLRWDAVST

-498 QAQLQAGDEQRL
+498 QAQLVAADEQRL
-510 QRWSDALQHVSTELA
+510 QRWSDALQNVSTDLA
-525 ERLQANGERLAAQ
+525 ERLQANGERLSTQ
-538 QQQVCDTLAATAQQI
+538 QQQVCDTLAQTAQQI

-576 AAPKAAADVINELR
+576 EAPKAAAEVINELR

-606 RGRLLATVQTLLDA
+606 RGHLLATVQTLLEA

-632 EALVGGSAE
+632 DALVGGSAE

-663 IAAALTGSAGDVGQ
+663 IATLLNGSAGEVGL
-677 LAGAFGEAVA
+677 LAGT
-687 QFGSAA
+687 FGSAVEQFG
-693 TALSG
+693 TASAELSG

-745 LATRRG
+745 LAARRG

>member
-1 MSRTALH
+1 MSRTAFH

-56 ASNGLRAALN
+56 ASNGLRSALN

-82 PVGLRN
+82 PMGLRN

-264 RLALSLQQ
+264 RLAVSLQQ

-279 ASAAAAIGG
+279 ASAAAIGG

-301 AHHGEAL
+301 AHHGEHCMPA
-308 HARVERAVQQQLAG
+308 
-322 LSDGFERSRVATEAS
+322 SSRPCSSS
-337 WAKVVSEQTQAQ
+337 WPA
-349 QALVSDLRQH
+349 
-359 LQAFSDGQGTHA
+359 
-371 EALIARIC
+371 
-379 ERLQADAQSNA
+379 
-390 DALRAAAEQQQA
+390 
-402 LNSALVERQQ
+402 
-412 QALIA
+412 
-417 ASEHL
+417 
-422 DARAQALLQA
+422 
-432 LEQQHSA
+432 
-439 NQSLLQDHEAQ
+439 
-450 RSQQWQAAQAAA
+450 
-462 ATAHAELQASLDSR
+462 
-476 EQQRQARWDAVSA
+476 
-489 ELQQAHAAL
+489 
-498 QAQLQAGDEQRL
+498 
-510 QRWSDALQHVSTELA
+510 
-525 ERLQANGERLAAQ
+525 
-538 QQQVCDTLAATAQQI
+538 
-553 GENGR
+553 
-558 AQASATLAE
+558 
-567 VSTLLQTAA
+567 
-576 AAPKAAADVINELR
+576 
-590 STLSESLV
+590 
-598 RDNAMLEE
+598 
-606 RGRLLATVQTLLDA
+606 
-620 INHASHEQRTAV
+620 
-632 EALVGGSAE
+632 
-641 LLERVGNRFT
+641 
-651 DHIAAETGKLDG
+651 
-663 IAAALTGSAGDVGQ
+663 
-677 LAGAFGEAVA
+677 
-687 QFGSAA
+687 
-693 TALSG
+693 
-698 RLEQIGGALD
+698 
-708 ASLARSDEQLAYYV
+708 
-722 AQAREVVDLS
+722 
-732 LLSQKQVMEELQQ
+732 
-745 LATRRG
+745 
-751 KAGSA
+751 

>member
-1 MSRTALH
+1 MSRTAFH

-56 ASNGLRAALN
+56 ASNGLRTAVA
-66 DLSSAKESL
+66 DLSAAADGLS
-75 APWLERV
+75 PWLQRV
-82 PVGLRN
+82 PLGLRN

-205 AWQRA
+205 AWQRS

-225 LVDRLQAMTSTFE
+225 LVDRLQAMTQAFE
-238 QHSAAANER
+238 QHSSAANER

-264 RLALSLQQ
+264 RLAVSLQQ

-279 ASAAAAIGG
+279 ASAAAIGG

-308 HARVERAVQQQLAG
+308 HARVEQAVQQQLSG
-322 LSDGFERSRVATEAS
+322 LNAGFERSRIATEAS
-337 WAKVVSEQTQAQ
+337 WSQVVSEQAQAQ
-349 QALVSDLRQH
+349 QALVNDLRQH
-359 LQAFSDGQGTHA
+359 LQAFSDGQHTQA
-371 EALIARIC
+371 EALVARIG
-379 ERLQADAQSNA
+379 ERLQADANSTA
-390 DALRAAAEQQQA
+390 DAWRTAAEQQHG
-402 LNSALVERQQ
+402 LNGALVEHQQ
-412 QALIA
+412 QALQA

-432 LEQQHSA
+432 LDARHAAS
-439 NQSLLQDHEAQ
+439 QSLLHEHEQQRLQD
-450 RSQQWQAAQAAA
+450 WQAAQAASV
-462 ATAHAELQASLDSR
+462 ATHAELQSSLDRR
-476 EQQRQARWDAVSA
+476 EQQRQARWDAA
-489 ELQQAHAAL
+489 CADLQQAHATL
-498 QAQLQAGDEQRL
+498 QAQLQAADEQRL
-510 QRWSDALQHVSTELA
+510 QRWSDALQDVSTDLA
-525 ERLQANGERLAAQ
+525 ARLQTNGERLAAQ
-538 QQQVCDTLAATAQQI
+538 QQQVCDTLAVTAQQI

-558 AQASATLAE
+558 AQANATLAE

-606 RGRLLATVQTLLDA
+606 RGRLLATVQTLLEA

-632 EALVGGSAE
+632 DALVGGSAE

-663 IAAALTGSAGDVGQ
+663 IAAALSGSAGDVGQ
-677 LAGAFGEAVA
+677 LAGAFGDAVA
-687 QFGSAA
+687 QFGTASAE
-693 TALSG
+693 LSG

-745 LATRRG
+745 LAARRG

>member
-1 MSRTALH
+1 MSRTAFH

-22 GIGYVSVHPL
+22 GIGYVAVHPL

-56 ASNGLRAALN
+56 ASNGLRTALN
-66 DLSSAKESL
+66 DLGTAKDAL

-82 PVGLRN
+82 PAGLRN
-88 AVRLRVEGERTALP
+88 AVRLRVEGERIALP
-102 APVLTPYLVGLLVL
+102 GPVLTPYLVGLLVL

-169 SSAMLGLLAALLR
+169 SSAMLGLLSALLR
-182 RDRLQAVQQLDR
+182 RDRLQVVQQLDR
-194 AIAGDLHPYSQ
+194 AIAGELHPYSQ

-225 LVDRLQAMTSTFE
+225 LVDRLQAMTSAFE
-238 QHSAAANER
+238 QHSTAANER
-247 LLAGQAEFLTQ
+247 LLTGQSDFLTH

-264 RLALSLQQ
+264 RLAVSLQQ

-279 ASAAAAIGG
+279 ASAAAIAG

-301 AHHGEAL
+301 ANHGQAL
-308 HARVERAVQQQLAG
+308 HARVESAVQQQLAG
-322 LSDGFERSRVATEAS
+322 LSEGFERSRVATEAS
-337 WAKVVSEQTQAQ
+337 WARIMAEQTQAQ
-349 QALVSDLRQH
+349 QALVADLRQH
-359 LQAFSDGQGTHA
+359 LQAFSDGQCAQA
-371 EALIARIC
+371 ETVLARIG
-379 ERLQADAQSNA
+379 ERLQADAAGNTEA
-390 DALRAAAEQQQA
+390 WRAAAEQQQA
-402 LNSALVERQQ
+402 VNAALVERQQ
-412 QALIA
+412 QALQA
-417 ASEHL
+417 VGAQL
-422 DARAQALLQA
+422 DAQAQALLQA
-432 LEQQHSA
+432 LDDRHA
-439 NQSLLQDHEAQ
+439 AGQSLLQDHEAQ
-450 RSQQWQAAQAAA
+450 RSHDWQAAQAAA
-462 ATAHAELQASLDSR
+462 ASAHAELHATLEAR
-476 EQQRQARWDAVSA
+476 EQQRQAGWDALAA
-489 ELQQAHAAL
+489 EMQQAHVAL
-498 QAQLQAGDEQRL
+498 QTQLQAGDEQRL
-510 QRWSDALQHVSTELA
+510 QQWSAALDAIAQGLA
-525 ERLQANGERLAAQ
+525 ER
-538 QQQVCDTLAATAQQI
+538 QQQVCETLASTAQQI

-576 AAPKAAADVINELR
+576 DAPKAAAEVINELR

-598 RDNAMLEE
+598 RDNKMLEE
-606 RGRLLATVQTLLDA
+606 RGHLLATVQTLLEA

-632 EALVGGSAE
+632 DALVGGSAE
-641 LLERVGNRFT
+641 LLERVGSRFT

-663 IAAALTGSAGDVGQ
+663 IAEHLSGSAADVGQ
-677 LAGAFGEAVA
+677 LAGTFGAAVE
-687 QFGSAA
+687 QFGAA
-693 TALSG
+693 STELSG

-745 LATRRG
+745 LAKRRG

>member
-1 MSRTALH
+1 MSRTAFA

-22 GIGYVSVHPL
+22 GIGYVAVHPL
-32 GAAVAAI
+32 GAAVAAV

-45 AGGVE
+45 TGGVE

-56 ASNGLRAALN
+56 ASNGLRAALG
-66 DLSSAKESL
+66 DLSAASERL

-102 APVLTPYLVGLLVL
+102 GPVLTPYLVGLLVL

-169 SSAMLGLLAALLR
+169 SSAMLGLLSALLR
-182 RDRLQAVQQLDR
+182 RERLQVVQQLDR
-194 AIAGDLHPYSQ
+194 AIAGELHPYSQ

-210 ESLRLLQAQSAALPA
+210 ESLRLLQAQSAALPV
-225 LVDRLQAMTSTFE
+225 LVDRLQAMTAAFE
-238 QHSAAANER
+238 QHSTAANER
-247 LLAGQAEFLTQ
+247 LLAGQADFLTQ

-264 RLALSLQQ
+264 RLAVSLQQ
-272 SLREGAE
+272 SLRDGAE
-279 ASAAAAIGG
+279 ASAAAIGG

-301 AHHGEAL
+301 AQHGQAL
-308 HARVERAVQQQLAG
+308 HARIEQAVQQQLTG
-322 LSDGFERSRVATEAS
+322 LADGFERSRTATEAS
-337 WAKVVSEQTQAQ
+337 WARVVDEQTRAQ
-349 QALVSDLRQH
+349 QTLVADLRQH
-359 LQAFSDGQGTHA
+359 LHAFSEGQGVQA
-371 EALIARIC
+371 QALLGSIG
-379 ERLQADAQSNA
+379 ERLQADAEGTA
-390 DALRAAAEQQQA
+390 EAWRTAAERQQA
-402 LNSALVERQQ
+402 VNHALIERQQ
-412 QALIA
+412 QALQA
-417 ASEHL
+417 TGAQL
-422 DARAQALLQA
+422 DARAEAVLQALDARHASLQALLQEH
-432 LEQQHSA
+432 EQQ
-439 NQSLLQDHEAQ
+439 
-450 RSQQWQAAQAAA
+450 RQQEWQAAQAAS
-462 ATAHAELQASLDSR
+462 TGAHRELQDHLDAR
-476 EQQRQARWDAVSA
+476 EQQRQARWDAAAA

-510 QRWSDALQHVSTELA
+510 QRWSDALQAVSADLA
-525 ERLQANGERLAAQ
+525 TQ
-538 QQQVCDTLAATAQQI
+538 QQQVCDALAQTAQQI
-553 GENGR
+553 GDNGR
-558 AQASATLAE
+558 AQAQATLAE

-590 STLSESLV
+590 TSLSDSLV

-606 RGRLLATVQTLLDA
+606 RGHLLATVQTLLDA
-620 INHASHEQRTAV
+620 VNHASHEQRSAV
-632 EALVGGSAE
+632 DALVGGSAE
-641 LLERVGNRFT
+641 LLERVGSRFT
-651 DHIAAETGKLDG
+651 DHISAETGKLDG
-663 IAAALTGSAGDVGQ
+663 IAAQLAGSAGDVGE
-677 LAGAFGEAVA
+677 LAGRLGTAVA
-687 QFGSAA
+687 QFGAA
-693 TALSG
+693 STDLAA

-751 KAGSA
+751 KAGTA

>member
-1 MSRTALH
+1 MSRTAFH

-22 GIGYVSVHPL
+22 GIGYVAVHPL

-56 ASNGLRAALN
+56 ASNGLRTALN
-66 DLSSAKESL
+66 DLGAAKDAL

-88 AVRLRVEGERTALP
+88 AVRLRVEGERIALP
-102 APVLTPYLVGLLVL
+102 GPVLTPYLVGLLVL

-169 SSAMLGLLAALLR
+169 SSAMLGLLSALLR
-182 RDRLQAVQQLDR
+182 RDRLQVVQQLDR
-194 AIAGDLHPYSQ
+194 AIAGELHPYSQ
-205 AWQRA
+205 AWQRG

-225 LVDRLQAMTSTFE
+225 LVDRLQAMTSAFE
-238 QHSAAANER
+238 QHSTAANER
-247 LLAGQAEFLTQ
+247 LLTGQSDFLTH

-264 RLALSLQQ
+264 RLAVSLQQ

-279 ASAAAAIGG
+279 ASAAAVAG

-295 TTLAGL
+295 STLAAL
-301 AHHGEAL
+301 ANHGQAL
-308 HARVERAVQQQLAG
+308 HARVESAVQQQLAG
-322 LSDGFERSRVATEAS
+322 LSEGFERSRVATEAS
-337 WAKVVSEQTQAQ
+337 WARIIAEQTQAQ
-349 QALVSDLRQH
+349 QALVADLRQH
-359 LQAFSDGQGTHA
+359 LQAFSDGQGAQA
-371 EALIARIC
+371 ETVLARIV
-379 ERLQADAQSNA
+379 ERLQADAAGNTEA
-390 DALRAAAEQQQA
+390 WRAAAEQQQA
-402 LNSALVERQQ
+402 VNAALVERQQ
-412 QALIA
+412 QALQLVGA
-417 ASEHL
+417 QL
-422 DARAQALLQA
+422 DTQAQALLQA
-432 LEQQHSA
+432 LDERHA
-439 NQSLLQDHEAQ
+439 AGQSLLQDHEAQ
-450 RSQQWQAAQAAA
+450 RSQDWQAAQAAA
-462 ATAHAELQASLDSR
+462 ASAHAELQAGLDAR
-476 EQQRQARWDAVSA
+476 EQQRQARWDAVAA
-489 ELQQAHAAL
+489 ELQQAHIAL
-498 QAQLQAGDEQRL
+498 QTQLQAGDEQRL
-510 QRWSDALQHVSTELA
+510 QQWSTALDAIAQGLA
-525 ERLQANGERLAAQ
+525 ER
-538 QQQVCDTLAATAQQI
+538 QQQVCETLASTAQQI

-576 AAPKAAADVINELR
+576 DAPKAAAEVINELR
-590 STLSESLV
+590 STLSESLA
-598 RDNAMLEE
+598 RDNKMLEE
-606 RGRLLATVQTLLDA
+606 RGHLLATVQTLLEA
-620 INHASHEQRTAV
+620 INHASHEQRSAV
-632 EALVGGSAE
+632 DALVSGSAE
-641 LLERVGNRFT
+641 LLERVGSRFT
-651 DHIAAETGKLDG
+651 DHIAAETSKLDG
-663 IAAALTGSAGDVGQ
+663 IAEHLSGGATEVSQ
-677 LAGAFGEAVA
+677 LAGTFGAAVE
-687 QFGSAA
+687 QFGAA
-693 TALSG
+693 STELSG

-751 KAGSA
+751 KAGNA

>member
-1 MSRTALH
+1 MSRTAFH

-56 ASNGLRAALN
+56 ASNGLRTALS
-66 DLSSAKESL
+66 DLSGAKESL

-210 ESLRLLQAQSAALPA
+210 ESLRLLQAQSTALPA
-225 LVDRLQAMTSTFE
+225 LVDRLQAMTSAFE

-258 SQALQE
+258 SQTLQE
-264 RLALSLQQ
+264 RLAVSLQQ

-279 ASAAAAIGG
+279 ASAAAIGG

-301 AHHGEAL
+301 ARHGEAL
-308 HARVERAVQQQLAG
+308 HARVEQAVQQQLAG

-349 QALVSDLRQH
+349 QALVGDLRQH

-371 EALIARIC
+371 EALVTRIG
-379 ERLQADAQSNA
+379 ERLQADAQGNA
-390 DALRAAAEQQQA
+390 EALRAAAEQQQA

-412 QALIA
+412 QALLA
-417 ASEHL
+417 AGQQLDEH
-422 DARAQALLQA
+422 AQALLQA
-432 LEQQHSA
+432 LEQRHSA
-439 NQSLLQDHEAQ
+439 SQSLLQDHEQQ
-450 RSQQWQAAQAAA
+450 RSQDWQAAQTAAA
-462 ATAHAELQASLDSR
+462 AAHAELQASLDSR

-489 ELQQAHAAL
+489 ELQQAHATL

-510 QRWSDALQHVSTELA
+510 QRWSDALQHVSTDLA
-525 ERLQANGERLAAQ
+525 ERLQANGERLAA

-558 AQASATLAE
+558 AQAGATLAE

-632 EALVGGSAE
+632 DALVGGSAE

-663 IAAALTGSAGDVGQ
+663 IAAALNGSAGEVGQ
-677 LAGAFGEAVA
+677 LAGSFGEAVA
-687 QFGSAA
+687 QFGSAS
-693 TALSG
+693 TELSG

-751 KAGSA
+751 KARSA

>member
-1 MSRTALH
+1 MSRTAFH

-22 GIGYVSVHPL
+22 GIGYVAVHPL

-56 ASNGLRAALN
+56 ASNGLRTALN
-66 DLSSAKESL
+66 DLGTAKDAL

-82 PVGLRN
+82 PAGLRN
-88 AVRLRVEGERTALP
+88 AVRLRVEGERIALP
-102 APVLTPYLVGLLVL
+102 GPVLTPYLVGLLVL

-169 SSAMLGLLAALLR
+169 SSAMLGLLSALLR
-182 RDRLQAVQQLDR
+182 RDRLQVVQQLDR
-194 AIAGDLHPYSQ
+194 AIAGELHPYSQ

-225 LVDRLQAMTSTFE
+225 LVDRLQAMTSAFE
-238 QHSAAANER
+238 QHSTAANER
-247 LLAGQAEFLTQ
+247 LLTGQSDFLTH

-264 RLALSLQQ
+264 RLAVSLQQ

-279 ASAAAAIGG
+279 ASAAAIAG

-301 AHHGEAL
+301 ADHGQAL
-308 HARVERAVQQQLAG
+308 HARVESAVQQQLAG
-322 LSDGFERSRVATEAS
+322 LSEGFERSRVATEAS
-337 WAKVVSEQTQAQ
+337 WARIMAEQTQAQ
-349 QALVSDLRQH
+349 QALVADLRQH
-359 LQAFSDGQGTHA
+359 LQAFSDGQCAQA
-371 EALIARIC
+371 ETVLARIG
-379 ERLQADAQSNA
+379 ERLQADAAGNTEA
-390 DALRAAAEQQQA
+390 WRAAAEQQQA
-402 LNSALVERQQ
+402 VNAALVERQQ
-412 QALIA
+412 QALQA
-417 ASEHL
+417 VGAQL
-422 DARAQALLQA
+422 DAQAQALLQA
-432 LEQQHSA
+432 LDERHA
-439 NQSLLQDHEAQ
+439 AGQSLLQDHEAQ
-450 RSQQWQAAQAAA
+450 RSHDWQAAQAAA
-462 ATAHAELQASLDSR
+462 ASAHAELQATLEAR
-476 EQQRQARWDAVSA
+476 EQQRQAGWDALAA
-489 ELQQAHAAL
+489 EMQQAHVAL
-498 QAQLQAGDEQRL
+498 QTQLQAGDEQRL
-510 QRWSDALQHVSTELA
+510 QQWSAALDAIAQGLA
-525 ERLQANGERLAAQ
+525 ER
-538 QQQVCDTLAATAQQI
+538 QQQVCETLASTAQQI

-576 AAPKAAADVINELR
+576 DAPKAAAEVINELR

-598 RDNAMLEE
+598 RDNKMLEE
-606 RGRLLATVQTLLDA
+606 RGHLLATVQTLLEA

-632 EALVGGSAE
+632 DALVGGSAE
-641 LLERVGNRFT
+641 LLERVGSRFT

-663 IAAALTGSAGDVGQ
+663 IAEHLSGSAADVGQ
-677 LAGAFGEAVA
+677 LAGTFGAAVE
-687 QFGSAA
+687 QFGAA
-693 TALSG
+693 STELSG
-698 RLEQIGGALD
+698 HLEQIGGALD

-745 LATRRG
+745 LAKRRG

>member
-1 MSRTALH
+1 MSRTAFH

-225 LVDRLQAMTSTFE
+225 LVDRLQAMTQTFE
-238 QHSAAANER
+238 QHSTAANER
-247 LLAGQAEFLTQ
+247 LLAGQAEFLIQ

-264 RLALSLQQ
+264 RLAVSLQQ

-279 ASAAAAIGG
+279 ASAAAIGG

-301 AHHGEAL
+301 AHHSEAL
-308 HARVERAVQQQLAG
+308 HARVEQAVQEQLAG

-337 WAKVVSEQTQAQ
+337 WAKVVSEQSQAQ
-349 QALVSDLRQH
+349 QALVDDLRQH
-359 LQAFSDGQGTHA
+359 LLAFSDGQGTQA
-371 EALIARIC
+371 EALVARIG
-379 ERLQADAQSNA
+379 ERLQVDANGNA
-390 DALRAAAEQQQA
+390 EAWRAAIEQQQA

-412 QALIA
+412 QALLA
-417 ASEHL
+417 AGQQLDEH
-422 DARAQALLQA
+422 AQALLRA
-432 LEQQHSA
+432 LEQRHDAS
-439 NQSLLQDHEAQ
+439 QSLLQDHEQQ

-462 ATAHAELQASLDSR
+462 AAAHAELQACLDTR

-498 QAQLQAGDEQRL
+498 HAQLQAGDEQRL
-510 QRWSDALQHVSTELA
+510 QRWSDALQHVSTDLA
-525 ERLQANGERLAAQ
+525 ERLRPTASAWLRSSSRSATRWRRPHSRSARTVVHRPAQRWPKSPPCCRPRQPRRRPLPTSSTNCAARSLKAWCVTTQCWKNAVACWPPCRPCSMRSTMPRTNSAPPWTRWLADRPSCWSASATASPTISPPRPGSWTASPQRSTAAPVKWASWPAPLVKRSRSSAVPPPSFPAAWNRLAAHWMPRWP
-538 QQQVCDTLAATAQQI
+538 AAMSSWPTTWRR
-553 GENGR
+553 R
-558 AQASATLAE
+558 ARWSTSACCR
-567 VSTLLQTAA
+567 
-576 AAPKAAADVINELR
+576 R
-590 STLSESLV
+590 S
-598 RDNAMLEE
+598 
-606 RGRLLATVQTLLDA
+606 
-620 INHASHEQRTAV
+620 
-632 EALVGGSAE
+632 
-641 LLERVGNRFT
+641 
-651 DHIAAETGKLDG
+651 K
-663 IAAALTGSAGDVGQ
+663 
-677 LAGAFGEAVA
+677 
-687 QFGSAA
+687 
-693 TALSG
+693 
-698 RLEQIGGALD
+698 
-708 ASLARSDEQLAYYV
+708 
-722 AQAREVVDLS
+722 
-732 LLSQKQVMEELQQ
+732 
-745 LATRRG
+745 
-751 KAGSA
+751 

>member
-1 MSRTALH
+1 MSRTVFH
-8 VVVFLV
+8 VLVFLA

-22 GIGYVSVHPL
+22 GVGYVSVHPL

-66 DLSSAKESL
+66 DVSLAQDSL

-82 PVGLRN
+82 PLGLRN

-102 APVLTPYLVGLLVL
+102 SPVLTPYLVGLLVL

-169 SSAMLGLLAALLR
+169 SSAMLGLLSALLR
-182 RDRLQAVQQLDR
+182 RDRLQVVQQLDR
-194 AIAGDLHPYSQ
+194 AIATDLHPYSQ

-210 ESLRLLQAQSAALPA
+210 ESLRLLQSQSAALPA

-247 LLAGQAEFLTQ
+247 LMAGQAEFLTQ

-264 RLALSLQQ
+264 RLATSLQQ

-279 ASAAAAIGG
+279 ASAAAIGG

-301 AHHGEAL
+301 ASHGQAL
-308 HARVERAVQQQLAG
+308 HSRVEHAVQQQLNG
-322 LSDGFERSRVATEAS
+322 LAEGFERSRVATEAS
-337 WAKVVSEQTQAQ
+337 WANVVAEQTGAQ
-349 QALVSDLRQH
+349 QALVSELRQH
-359 LQAFSDGQGTHA
+359 LQAFSEGQSA
-371 EALIARIC
+371 QSEALVVRIG
-379 ERLQADAQSNA
+379 ERLQADASGNA
-390 DALRAAAEQQQA
+390 DAWRAAAEQQHA
-402 LNSALVERQQ
+402 LNSELVERQQ
-412 QALIA
+412 QALQR
-417 ASEHL
+417 ASSHL
-422 DARAQALLQA
+422 DERAQTLLQA
-432 LEQQHSA
+432 LDERHA
-439 NQSLLQDHEAQ
+439 AGQSLLQEHEQQ
-450 RSQQWQAAQAAA
+450 RLQDWQAAQAAT
-462 ATAHAELQASLDSR
+462 ATAHAELQAGLDAR
-476 EQQRQARWDAVSA
+476 EQQRQLRWDAVST
-489 ELQQAHAAL
+489 ELQQAHATL
-498 QAQLQAGDEQRL
+498 QAQLVASDEQRL
-510 QRWSDALQHVSTELA
+510 QRWSDALQNVSTDLA
-525 ERLQANGERLAAQ
+525 QRLQASGERLSTQ
-538 QQQVCDTLAATAQQI
+538 QQQVCDTLAQTAQQI

-576 AAPKAAADVINELR
+576 EAPKAAAEVINELR

-606 RGRLLATVQTLLDA
+606 RGHLLATVQTLLEA

-632 EALVGGSAE
+632 DALVGGSAE

-663 IAAALTGSAGDVGQ
+663 IATLLNGSAGEVGL
-677 LAGAFGEAVA
+677 LAGT
-687 QFGSAA
+687 FGSAVEQFG
-693 TALSG
+693 TASAELSG

-745 LATRRG
+745 LAARRG

>member
-1 MSRTALH
+1 MSRTAFH

-22 GIGYVSVHPL
+22 GIGYVAVHPL

-56 ASNGLRAALN
+56 ASNGLRTALN
-66 DLSSAKESL
+66 DLGVAKDAL

-88 AVRLRVEGERTALP
+88 AVRLRVEGERIALP
-102 APVLTPYLVGLLVL
+102 GPVLTPYLVGLLVL

-169 SSAMLGLLAALLR
+169 SSAMLGLLSALLR
-182 RDRLQAVQQLDR
+182 RDRLQVVQQLDR
-194 AIAGDLHPYSQ
+194 AIAGELHPYSQ

-225 LVDRLQAMTSTFE
+225 LVDRLQAMTSAFE
-238 QHSAAANER
+238 QHSTAANER
-247 LLAGQAEFLTQ
+247 LLTGQSEFLTH

-264 RLALSLQQ
+264 RLAVSLQQ

-279 ASAAAAIGG
+279 ASAAAIAG
-288 ALQPMAE
+288 ALQPMAD

-301 AHHGEAL
+301 ADHGQAL
-308 HARVERAVQQQLAG
+308 HARVESAVQQQLAG
-322 LSDGFERSRVATEAS
+322 LSEGFERSRVATEAS
-337 WAKVVSEQTQAQ
+337 WARIVAEQTQAQ
-349 QALVSDLRQH
+349 QALVADLRQH
-359 LQAFSDGQGTHA
+359 LQAFSDGQGAQA
-371 EALIARIC
+371 ETVLARIG
-379 ERLQADAQSNA
+379 ERLQADAAGNTHA
-390 DALRAAAEQQQA
+390 WRAAAEQQQA
-402 LNSALVERQQ
+402 VNAALVERQQ
-412 QALIA
+412 QALQA
-417 ASEHL
+417 VGAQL
-422 DARAQALLQA
+422 DAQAQALLQA
-432 LEQQHSA
+432 LDERHA
-439 NQSLLQDHEAQ
+439 AGQSLLQDHEAQ
-450 RSQQWQAAQAAA
+450 RSQDWQAAQAAA
-462 ATAHAELQASLDSR
+462 ASAHAELQAGLDAR
-476 EQQRQARWDAVSA
+476 EQQRQARWDAVAA
-489 ELQQAHAAL
+489 ELQQAHVAL
-498 QAQLQAGDEQRL
+498 QTQLQAGDAQRL
-510 QRWSDALQHVSTELA
+510 QQWSAALDAIAQGLA
-525 ERLQANGERLAAQ
+525 ER
-538 QQQVCDTLAATAQQI
+538 QQQVCETLASTAQQI

-576 AAPKAAADVINELR
+576 DAPKAAAEVINELR

-598 RDNAMLEE
+598 RDNKMLDE
-606 RGRLLATVQTLLDA
+606 RGHLLATVQTLLEA
-620 INHASHEQRTAV
+620 INHASHEQRSAV
-632 EALVGGSAE
+632 DALVGGSAE
-641 LLERVGNRFT
+641 LLHLVGSRFT

-663 IAAALTGSAGDVGQ
+663 IAEHLSGSAAEVGQ
-677 LAGAFGEAVA
+677 LAGTFGTAVE
-687 QFGSAA
+687 QFGAA
-693 TALSG
+693 STELSG

-732 LLSQKQVMEELQQ
+732 LLSQKQVIEELQQ

-751 KAGSA
+751 KAGGA

>member
-22 GIGYVSVHPL
+22 GIGYVAVHPL

-50 LYRYRQ
+50 LFRYRQ
-56 ASNGLRAALN
+56 ASNGLRTALN
-66 DLSSAKESL
+66 DLGTAKDAL

-82 PVGLRN
+82 PVSLRN
-88 AVRLRVEGERTALP
+88 AVRLRVEGERIALP
-102 APVLTPYLVGLLVL
+102 GPVLTPYLVGLLVL

-169 SSAMLGLLAALLR
+169 SSAMLGLLSALLR
-182 RDRLQAVQQLDR
+182 RDRLQVVQQLDR
-194 AIAGDLHPYSQ
+194 AIAGELHPYSQ

-225 LVDRLQAMTSTFE
+225 LVDRLQAMTSAFE
-238 QHSAAANER
+238 QHSTAANER
-247 LLAGQAEFLTQ
+247 LLTGQSDFLTH

-264 RLALSLQQ
+264 RLAVSLQQ

-279 ASAAAAIGG
+279 ASAAAIAG

-301 AHHGEAL
+301 ANHGQAL
-308 HARVERAVQQQLAG
+308 HARVESAVQQQLAG
-322 LSDGFERSRVATEAS
+322 LSEGFERSRVATEAS
-337 WAKVVSEQTQAQ
+337 WARIIAEQTQAQ
-349 QALVSDLRQH
+349 QALVADLRLH
-359 LQAFSDGQGTHA
+359 LQAFSEGQGAQA
-371 EALIARIC
+371 ETVLARIG
-379 ERLQADAQSNA
+379 ERLQADAAGNTEA
-390 DALRAAAEQQQA
+390 WRAAAEQQQA
-402 LNSALVERQQ
+402 VNAALVERQQ
-412 QALIA
+412 QAFQA
-417 ASEHL
+417 VGAQL
-422 DARAQALLQA
+422 DTQAQALLLA
-432 LEQQHSA
+432 LDERHAAGQL
-439 NQSLLQDHEAQ
+439 LLQDHEAQ
-450 RSQQWQAAQAAA
+450 RSQDWQAAQAAA
-462 ATAHAELQASLDSR
+462 AIAHAELQAGLDAR
-476 EQQRQARWDAVSA
+476 EQQRQARWDAVAA
-489 ELQQAHAAL
+489 ELQQAHVAL
-498 QAQLQAGDEQRL
+498 QTQLQAGDEQRL
-510 QRWSDALQHVSTELA
+510 QQWSTALDAIAQGLA
-525 ERLQANGERLAAQ
+525 ERQ
-538 QQQVCDTLAATAQQI
+538 QRVCETLAYTAQQI

-576 AAPKAAADVINELR
+576 DAPKAAAEVINELR

-598 RDNAMLEE
+598 RDNKMLEE
-606 RGRLLATVQTLLDA
+606 RGHLLATVQTLLEA
-620 INHASHEQRTAV
+620 INHASHEQRSAV
-632 EALVGGSAE
+632 DALVNGSAE
-641 LLERVGNRFT
+641 LLERVGSRFT

-663 IAAALTGSAGDVGQ
+663 IAEHLSGSAADVGQ
-677 LAGAFGEAVA
+677 LAGTFGAAVE
-687 QFGSAA
+687 QFGAA
-693 TALSG
+693 STELSG

>member
-1 MSRTALH
+1 MSRTAFH

-22 GIGYVSVHPL
+22 GIGYVAVHPL

-56 ASNGLRAALN
+56 ASNGLRTALN
-66 DLSSAKESL
+66 DLGAANDAL

-88 AVRLRVEGERTALP
+88 AVRLRVEGERIALP
-102 APVLTPYLVGLLVL
+102 GPVLTPYLVGLLVL

-169 SSAMLGLLAALLR
+169 SSAMLGLLSALLR
-182 RDRLQAVQQLDR
+182 RDRLQVAQQLDR
-194 AIAGDLHPYSQ
+194 AIAGELHPYSQ

-225 LVDRLQAMTSTFE
+225 LVDRLQAMTSAFE
-238 QHSAAANER
+238 QHSTAANER
-247 LLAGQAEFLTQ
+247 LLTGQSDFLTH

-264 RLALSLQQ
+264 RLAVSLQQ

-279 ASAAAAIGG
+279 ASAAAIAG

-301 AHHGEAL
+301 ANHGQAL
-308 HARVERAVQQQLAG
+308 HARVESAVQQQLAG
-322 LSDGFERSRVATEAS
+322 LSEGFERSRVATEAS
-337 WAKVVSEQTQAQ
+337 WARIMAGQTQAQ
-349 QALVSDLRQH
+349 QALVADLRQH
-359 LQAFSDGQGTHA
+359 LQAFSDGQCAQA
-371 EALIARIC
+371 ETVLARIG
-379 ERLQADAQSNA
+379 ERLQADAAGNTEA
-390 DALRAAAEQQQA
+390 WRAAAEQQQA
-402 LNSALVERQQ
+402 VNAALVERQQ
-412 QALIA
+412 QALQA
-417 ASEHL
+417 VGAQL
-422 DARAQALLQA
+422 DAQAQALLQA
-432 LEQQHSA
+432 LDDRHA
-439 NQSLLQDHEAQ
+439 AGQSLLQDHEAQ
-450 RSQQWQAAQAAA
+450 RSHDWQAAQAAA
-462 ATAHAELQASLDSR
+462 ASAHAELQATLEAR
-476 EQQRQARWDAVSA
+476 EQQRQAGWDALAA
-489 ELQQAHAAL
+489 EMQQAHVAL
-498 QAQLQAGDEQRL
+498 QTQLQAGDEQRL
-510 QRWSDALQHVSTELA
+510 QQWSAALDAIAQGLA
-525 ERLQANGERLAAQ
+525 ER
-538 QQQVCDTLAATAQQI
+538 QQQVCETLASTAQQI

-576 AAPKAAADVINELR
+576 DAPKAAAEVINELR
-590 STLSESLV
+590 STLSESLA

-606 RGRLLATVQTLLDA
+606 RGHLLATVQTLLEA

-632 EALVGGSAE
+632 DALVGGSAE
-641 LLERVGNRFT
+641 LLERVGSRFT

-663 IAAALTGSAGDVGQ
+663 IAEHLSGSAADVGQ
-677 LAGAFGEAVA
+677 LAGTFGAAVE
-687 QFGSAA
+687 QFGAA
-693 TALSG
+693 STELSG

-745 LATRRG
+745 LAKRRG

>member
-1 MSRTALH
+1 MSRTVFH
-8 VVVFLV
+8 VLVFLA

-22 GIGYVSVHPL
+22 GVGYVSVHPL

-56 ASNGLRAALN
+56 ASNGLRAALA
-66 DLSSAKESL
+66 DLSLAKESL

-82 PVGLRN
+82 PLGMRN

-102 APVLTPYLVGLLVL
+102 SPVLTPYLVGLLVL

-169 SSAMLGLLAALLR
+169 SSAMLGLLSALLR
-182 RDRLQAVQQLDR
+182 RDRLQVVQQLDR
-194 AIAGDLHPYSQ
+194 ATAADLHPYSQ

-210 ESLRLLQAQSAALPA
+210 ESLRLLQSQSAVLPT
-225 LVDRLQAMTSTFE
+225 LIDRLQAMTSTFE

-258 SQALQE
+258 SQVLQE
-264 RLALSLQQ
+264 RLATSLQQ

-279 ASAAAAIGG
+279 ASAAAIGG

-301 AHHGEAL
+301 ASHGQAL
-308 HARVERAVQQQLAG
+308 HSRVEQAVQQQLNG
-322 LSDGFERSRVATEAS
+322 LAEGFERSRVATEAS
-337 WAKVVSEQTQAQ
+337 WAKVVSEQTGAQ
-349 QALVSDLRQH
+349 QALVAELRQH
-359 LQAFSDGQGTHA
+359 LQSFSESQSTQG
-371 EALIARIC
+371 EALVSRIG
-379 ERLQADAQSNA
+379 ERLQADASSNA
-390 DALRAAAEQQQA
+390 EAWRAAAEQQHT
-402 LNSALVERQQ
+402 LNSELVERQQ
-412 QALIA
+412 QALQR
-417 ASEHL
+417 ASSHL
-422 DARAQALLQA
+422 DDRAQALLQA
-432 LEQQHSA
+432 LDERHA
-439 NQSLLQDHEAQ
+439 AGQSLLQEHEQQ
-450 RSQQWQAAQAAA
+450 RLQDWQAAQAAT
-462 ATAHAELQASLDSR
+462 ATAHAELQAGLDAR
-476 EQQRQARWDAVSA
+476 EQQRQLRWDAVST
-489 ELQQAHAAL
+489 ELQRAHAAL
-498 QAQLQAGDEQRL
+498 QAQLLAGDEQRL
-510 QRWSDALQHVSTELA
+510 QRWSDALQSVSTDLA
-525 ERLQANGERLAAQ
+525 ERLQANGQRLAAQ
-538 QQQVCDTLAATAQQI
+538 QQQVCDTLAQTAQQI

-576 AAPKAAADVINELR
+576 AAPKAAAEVINELR

-598 RDNAMLEE
+598 RDNKMLEE
-606 RGRLLATVQTLLDA
+606 RGHLLATVQTLLEA

-632 EALVGGSAE
+632 DALVGGSAE
-641 LLERVGNRFT
+641 LLERVGNRFS

-663 IAAALTGSAGDVGQ
+663 IATLLNGSAGEVGQ
-677 LAGAFGEAVA
+677 LAGT
-687 QFGSAA
+687 FGSAVEQFGTA
-693 TALSG
+693 SAALSG

-745 LATRRG
+745 LAARRG

>member
-1 MSRTALH
+1 MSRTAFH

-56 ASNGLRAALN
+56 ASNGLRTAVA
-66 DLSSAKESL
+66 DLSAAADGLS
-75 APWLERV
+75 PWLQRV
-82 PVGLRN
+82 PLGLRN

-182 RDRLQAVQQLDR
+182 RDRLQTVQQLDR

-205 AWQRA
+205 AWQRS

-225 LVDRLQAMTSTFE
+225 LVDRLQAMTQAFE

-264 RLALSLQQ
+264 RLAVSLQQ

-279 ASAAAAIGG
+279 ASAAAIGG

-308 HARVERAVQQQLAG
+308 HARVEQAVQQQLSG
-322 LSDGFERSRVATEAS
+322 LNAGFERSRIATEAS
-337 WAKVVSEQTQAQ
+337 WSQVVSEQAQAQ
-349 QALVSDLRQH
+349 QALVNDLRQH
-359 LQAFSDGQGTHA
+359 LQAFSDGQHTQA
-371 EALIARIC
+371 EALVARIG
-379 ERLQADAQSNA
+379 ERLQADANSTA
-390 DALRAAAEQQQA
+390 DAWRTAAEQQHG
-402 LNSALVERQQ
+402 LNGALVEHQQ
-412 QALIA
+412 QALQA

-422 DARAQALLQA
+422 DVRAQALLQA
-432 LEQQHSA
+432 LDARHAAS
-439 NQSLLQDHEAQ
+439 QSLLHEHEQQRLQD
-450 RSQQWQAAQAAA
+450 WQAAQAASVA
-462 ATAHAELQASLDSR
+462 AHAELQSNLDRR
-476 EQQRQARWDAVSA
+476 EQQRQARWDAA
-489 ELQQAHAAL
+489 CADLQQAHATL
-498 QAQLQAGDEQRL
+498 QAQLQAADEQRL
-510 QRWSDALQHVSTELA
+510 QRWSDALQDVSTDLA
-525 ERLQANGERLAAQ
+525 ARLQANGERLAAQ
-538 QQQVCDTLAATAQQI
+538 QQQVCDTLAVTAQQI

-558 AQASATLAE
+558 AQANATLAE

-606 RGRLLATVQTLLDA
+606 RGRLLATVQTLLEA

-632 EALVGGSAE
+632 DALVGGSAE

-663 IAAALTGSAGDVGQ
+663 IAAALSGSAGDVGQ
-677 LAGAFGEAVA
+677 LAGSFGEAVA
-687 QFGSAA
+687 QFGSAS
-693 TALSG
+693 TELSG
-698 RLEQIGGALD
+698 RLQQIGGALD

-745 LATRRG
+745 LAARRG

>member
-279 ASAAAAIGG
+279 ASAAAIGG

-337 WAKVVSEQTQAQ
+337 WAKVVSEQSQAQ

-371 EALIARIC
+371 EALVARIG
-379 ERLQADAQSNA
+379 ERLQADANGNA
-390 DALRAAAEQQQA
+390 EAWRAAIEQQQA
-402 LNSALVERQQ
+402 LNSALVER
-412 QALIA
+412 
-417 ASEHL
+417 
-422 DARAQALLQA
+422 AQALLQA
-432 LEQQHSA
+432 LEQRHEAS
-439 NQSLLQDHEAQ
+439 QSLLQDHEQQ

-462 ATAHAELQASLDSR
+462 ATAHAQLQASLDSR

-538 QQQVCDTLAATAQQI
+538 QQQVCDALAATAQQI

-620 INHASHEQRTAV
+620 VNHASHEQRTAV
-632 EALVGGSAE
+632 DALVGGSAE

-663 IAAALTGSAGDVGQ
+663 IAAALTGSADDVGQ

-687 QFGSAA
+687 QFGAAA

-745 LATRRG
+745 LAARRG